1 MPDIPT
7 TLKSMDLGALLA
19 DGLREATRQPPAA
32 WEPESPE
39 DLAGLLPGYEIIRL
53 IGRGGM
59 GAVYEAR
66 QADLGR
72 RVALKILPPEL
83 GADEAFA
90 ERFRREAR
98 ALGRLE
104 HENILEV
111 YEFGES
117 AAGHLFF
124 SMQYV
129 EGGDLGARLK
139 QGPLVQGEALRM
151 VKEICAALEAAHA
164 EGIIHRDIKPSNIL
178 LTANGS
184 VKVADFG
191 IAVLDDQPRE
201 RLTYTGLAVGTLEY
215 AAPEQA
221 AGAAVDTRSDLYSV
235 GVICYEVLTGQLP
248 RGIFDPPSKV
258 NAAVHPA
265 VDSVVHT
272 AMQSDPARRFQTA
285 TDFRAA
291 LHRTGEK
298 KVHPARWK
306 PLGAAAAV
314 LLAAGAGISQWWPGK
329 TEARPKIAAAS
340 LVLGTTVVGWGQNE
354 FGEGRASV
362 VVGDAKAIA
371 AGGYFTVVLKT
382 DGTVVAWGKDERGQ
396 TRVPAGLTDV
406 ESIACGDSHTV
417 ALKSD
422 GTVVA
427 WGYNARGQTAV
438 PADLTGVVAVAAADR
453 FSVALKS
460 DGKLVAWGGDDAQLI
475 SGQPELT
482 DLKTV
487 AARGNYLLAV
497 KRDGTV
503 VHWGG
508 GSLYSQAA
516 IPAGLAGVRTV
527 ACGIDHCLAL
537 KTDGTVVA
545 WGRDDH
551 GQATV
556 PAGLDGVVAIS
567 AGVKHSMAL
576 KSDGTVVAW
585 GIQGK
590 EAWGNAYG
598 QAAVPAGLTGVK
610 AIAAGLRHSLALR

>member
-1 MPDIPT
+1 MADIST
-7 TLKSMDLGALLA
+7 TLKSMDLGGLLA
-19 DGLREATRQPPAA
+19 DGLREATRQAPVA

-39 DLAGLLPGYEIIRL
+39 DLAGLLPRYEIIRL
-53 IGRGGM
+53 LGRGGM

-66 QADLGR
+66 QNDLGR

-104 HENILEV
+104 HGNILEV

-139 QGPLVQGEALRM
+139 MGPLAQGEALRM

-178 LTANGS
+178 LTADGT

-191 IAVLDDQPRE
+191 IAVLDDQPKE
-201 RLTYTGLAVGTLEY
+201 RLTFTGLAVGTMEY

-221 AGAAVDTRSDLYSV
+221 AGAAVDSRSDLYSV

-272 AMQSDPARRFQTA
+272 AMQSDPARRFQSA
-285 TDFRAA
+285 TDFREA
-291 LHRTGEK
+291 LHRSGEK
-298 KVHPARWK
+298 RVRASRWK
-306 PLGAAAAV
+306 PFAVAAVV
-314 LLAAGAGISQWWPGK
+314 LLAAGGGIFHWWPGK
-329 TEARPKIAAAS
+329 ADALPQIAS
-340 LVLGTTVVGWGQNE
+340 SPVPGTTVVGWGQNE

-362 VVGDAKAIA
+362 VVGNAKAIA
-371 AGGYFTVVLKT
+371 AGDCFTVVLAS
-382 DGTVVAWGKDERGQ
+382 DGTVGAWGIDDHGEI
-396 TRVPAGLTDV
+396 RVPPGLTGV
-406 ESIACGDSHTV
+406 QSIACGQFHTL

-427 WGYNARGQTAV
+427 WGDNQFGQLSV
-438 PADLTGVVAVAAADR
+438 PGDLAGVAAVAAGDL
-453 FSVALKS
+453 FSLALKS
-460 DGKLVAWGGDDAQLI
+460 DGSLIAWGDNEAGQLNVPSSLTGVTGIAACGD
-475 SGQPELT
+475 
-482 DLKTV
+482 
-487 AARGNYLLAV
+487 YFLAV
-497 KRDGTV
+497 KRNGTV

-508 GSLYSQAA
+508 SSYGKAD
-516 IPAGLAGVRTV
+516 IPAGLTGVRSV
-527 ACGIDHCLAL
+527 ACGHDHCLAL

-545 WGRDDH
+545 WGSNDA

-556 PAGLDGVVAIS
+556 PPGLTGVAAIS
-567 AGVKHSMAL
+567 AGVKHSLAL

-585 GIQGK
+585 GIHGK
-590 EAWGNAYG
+590 GAWGEAHG
-598 QAAVPAGLTGVK
+598 QTAVPAGLTGVK
-610 AIAAGLRHSLALR
+610 AIAAGFRHSVALK

>member
-1 MPDIPT
+1 
-7 TLKSMDLGALLA
+7 MDLGRLLA
-19 DGLREATRQPPAA
+19 DGLREATRHAPLA

-39 DLAGLLPGYEIIRL
+39 DLAGLMPRYEIIRL

-66 QADLGR
+66 QVDLGR

-83 GADEAFA
+83 GANAAFA
-90 ERFRREAR
+90 ERFRREAQ

-104 HENILEV
+104 QQNILEI

-117 AAGHLFF
+117 AAGHLYF

-129 EGGDLGARLK
+129 DGGDLGSRLK
-139 QGPLVQGEALRM
+139 QGPLPQGEALRM
-151 VKEICAALEAAHA
+151 VKEICAALETAHA

-178 LTANGS
+178 LTEEGT

-191 IAVLDDQPRE
+191 IALLDDQPKE
-201 RLTYTGLAVGTLEY
+201 RLTYTGIAVGTMEY

-221 AGAAVDTRSDLYSV
+221 AGTAVDTRSDLYSV

-248 RGIFDPPSKV
+248 RGIFDPSSKV
-258 NAAVHPA
+258 NAEVDPA

-272 AMQSDPARRFQTA
+272 AMQNDPARRFQSA

-291 LHRTGEK
+291 LHRSGEK
-298 KVHPARWK
+298 KVHPSRWK
-306 PLGAAAAV
+306 LQAAAAAL
-314 LLAAGAGISQWWPGK
+314 LLALGAGIFHWWPGK
-329 TEARPKIAAAS
+329 TDSPPKIATAPPM
-340 LVLGTTVVGWGQNE
+340 LGTTVVGWGQNE

-371 AGGYFTVVLKT
+371 AGGYFTVVLKA
-382 DGTVVAWGKDERGQ
+382 DGTVVAWGKDDRGQ
-396 TRVPAGLTDV
+396 IRVPPGLTGV

-422 GTVVA
+422 GTVAA
-427 WGYNARGQTAV
+427 WGYNERGQTAV
-438 PADLTGVVAVAAADR
+438 PANLTGVVAVAAADR

-475 SGQPELT
+475 SGQPQLT
-482 DLKTV
+482 DLKAV

-508 GSLYSQAA
+508 GSLYSQSA
-516 IPAGLAGVRTV
+516 IPAGLSGVQSV
-527 ACGIDHCLAL
+527 ACGTDHCLAL
-537 KTDGTVVA
+537 KTDGTVIA

-556 PAGLDGVVAIS
+556 PAGLTGVVAIS

-576 KSDGTVVAW
+576 KRDGTVVAW

-590 EAWGNAYG
+590 EAWGNAHG
-598 QAAVPAGLTGVK
+598 QTAVPAGLTGVK
-610 AIAAGLRHSLALR
+610 AIAAGLRHSVALR

>member
-1 MPDIPT
+1 
-7 TLKSMDLGALLA
+7 MDLARLLA
-19 DGLREATRQPPAA
+19 DGLREATSHAPSA
-32 WEPESPE
+32 WEPPSPE
-39 DLAGLLPGYEIIRL
+39 DLAGVLPRYEIVRL

-66 QADLGR
+66 QGDLGR

-83 GADEAFA
+83 GANEAFA

-104 HENILEV
+104 HGNILEV

-117 AAGHLFF
+117 VAGHLFF

-129 EGGDLGARLK
+129 DGGDLGARLK
-139 QGPLVQGEALRM
+139 KGPLAQGDALRM

-178 LTANGS
+178 LTADGT

-191 IAVLDDQPRE
+191 IAVLDDQPKE
-201 RLTYTGLAVGTLEY
+201 RLTFTGIAVGTMEY

-221 AGAAVDTRSDLYSV
+221 AGMAVDTRSDLYSV

-258 NAAVHPA
+258 NSEVNPA
-265 VDSVVHT
+265 MDYVVNT
-272 AMQSDPARRFQTA
+272 AMQSDPARRYQTA

-291 LHRTGEK
+291 LNWSASRSGGRLAQWW
-298 KVHPARWK
+298 PIAF
-306 PLGAAAAV
+306 GAVAAV
-314 LLAAGAGISQWWPGK
+314 VIIAGSAVFHWWPGK
-329 TEARPKIAAAS
+329 ADALPQIAAPQ
-340 LVLGTTVVGWGQNE
+340 VLGTTVVGWGQNE

-362 VVGDAKAIA
+362 DVGNAKAIA
-371 AGGYFTVVLKT
+371 AGGYFTVVLT
-382 DGTVVAWGKDERGQ
+382 SDGTVVAWGKDDQGQ
-396 TRVPAGLTDV
+396 TRVPPGLSAV

-427 WGYNARGQTAV
+427 WGYNETGQTAV
-438 PADLTGVVAVAAADR
+438 PANLTGVVAVAAADR

-475 SGQPELT
+475 SGQPQLT
-482 DLKTV
+482 DLKAV

-516 IPAGLAGVRTV
+516 IPAGLAGVQSV
-527 ACGIDHCLAL
+527 ACGIHHGLAL

-545 WGRDDH
+545 WGRNDH

-556 PAGLDGVVAIS
+556 PAGLTGVVAIS

-576 KSDGTVVAW
+576 KRDGTVVAW

-590 EAWGNAYG
+590 EEWGDAHG
-598 QAAVPAGLTGVK
+598 QSAVPAGLTGVK
-610 AIAAGLRHSLALR
+610 AIAAGFRHSVVLK